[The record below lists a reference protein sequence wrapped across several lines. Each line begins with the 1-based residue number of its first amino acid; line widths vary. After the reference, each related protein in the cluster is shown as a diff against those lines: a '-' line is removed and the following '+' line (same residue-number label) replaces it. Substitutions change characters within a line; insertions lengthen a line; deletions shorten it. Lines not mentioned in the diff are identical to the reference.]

1 MINTNATEPSAKAD
15 FTVGGISGRFRT
27 LSMLEWKY
35 IFNGKNDRSRT
46 DSVCGITG
54 KVVAPDDFSGTLA
67 DSYDSAKWAV
77 AESQGVVF
85 FPAAGSRFDTEI
97 WETGSYGNYWSSAPW
112 YYDNAQVV
120 LFACQYTFFNFM
132 ETLRW
137 EGCAIRLVENVTE

>member
-35 IFNGKNDRSRT
+35 IFNGKNDRSW
-46 DSVCGITG
+46 
-54 KVVAPDDFSGTLA
+54 K
-67 DSYDSAKWAV
+67 
-77 AESQGVVF
+77 
-85 FPAAGSRFDTEI
+85 
-97 WETGSYGNYWSSAPW
+97 TGSYGNYWSLAPW

-120 LFACQYTFFNFM
+120 LFDCQYTFFNFM

>member
-1 MINTNATEPSAKAD
+1 MINTNDAEPSAKAD
-15 FTVGGISGRFRT
+15 FTVVGISGRFRT

-46 DSVCGITG
+46 ASVCGITG

-85 FPAAGSRFDTEI
+85 FPVAGSRFDTGI
-97 WETGSYGNYWSSAPW
+97 WKTGSYGIPSQFHSSRHRRNGIATYSYGRQPCIIFSMICGC
-112 YYDNAQVV
+112 
-120 LFACQYTFFNFM
+120 FAIPEAMIQS
-132 ETLRW
+132 
-137 EGCAIRLVENVTE
+137 